1 MKPPV
6 ALWVSRR
13 QLHHCS
19 MRNFKKFI
27 STLGLAVL
35 ISMPVAA
42 QEVHVLWSD
51 SHNEVLAEHNAA
63 VYQPVSRTLNGTD
76 WKFQRAEAQRTLRK
90 VYPRDR
96 NVVREVKV
104 VGEKNDTE
112 TPEEY
117 SYLRRRLR

>member
-1 MKPPV
+1 M
-6 ALWVSRR
+6 ALRWRTR
-13 QLHHCS
+13 LGQNGD
-19 MRNFKKFI
+19 MRNLKNFI
-27 STLGLAVL
+27 TSLCLATLFAA
-35 ISMPVAA
+35 PVAA

-51 SHNEVLAEHNAA
+51 THNEVLAEHNAA

-76 WKFQRAEAQRTLRK
+76 WKFQRAEAQRALRK

-96 NVVREVKV
+96 DVVREVKV
-104 VGEKNDTE
+104 VGEKDDAQ